1 MPLTDHQELAAE
13 SRGGARLVSAAAG
26 SGKTKVLVERLMRYV
41 DRGADIDQFLV
52 ITYTRAAAAELRSR
66 ILSAL
71 GERIAADPMN
81 RRLRRQTELC
91 CRASIGTID
100 SICGRFLRENTHL
113 AGISPDYRVIEPDRS
128 DEICARVLD
137 KLLEELYET
146 IEEDAG
152 VRALVDSFGS
162 GDNDDKLSALVLRLY
177 KSLQSHADPDAWLAE
192 QRERLTDAWNDAGDT
207 PWGQYLLSRT
217 RSQAQYWAERIE
229 ELRLRLDEPD
239 RDAKIK
245 KAYTNNLDF
254 AGDAA
259 RDMARA
265 AALGWDKA
273 RLACPGPFPRRGI
286 YKGDDPLA
294 QRIIAVWT
302 GFKDTAAKWQELFAN
317 DSDALLLDLAVN
329 TPAVDALLALTQKL
343 GAVFAAEKK
352 RQGVCDFSDQE
363 HLVLKLLT
371 DSSNGL
377 AAALSSRYTE
387 VLVDEYQDVNACQ
400 DALFRLLSD
409 NGRKLFMVG
418 DVKQSIYRFR
428 LADPTIFLKK
438 YETWPDIETAEPCE
452 EPGRILLRENFRSRP
467 EVLESANHVF
477 RNIMSRELGELEY
490 DEAAALR
497 PGPGR
502 DFPEGGGAPTEFCI
516 LTPPDGGDDEDDAE
530 NDERPDKVLH
540 EARYIASRIRRMVDE
555 RTPVTEDKTLRPC
568 TYGDFAILLRSNKA
582 VTPRYR
588 AALAEQGIPSVSQ
601 QGGGFFRSTEITS
614 LLALLG
620 VIDNPHQD
628 VPLIA
633 VLRSPLFGFTPDELS
648 AIRAADRN
656 SDYYTALCLRA
667 KEDEHCAAFLAE
679 LESYREIAPDLSI
692 EALLARICDKAGVFA
707 LLAAMPDGAARR
719 ENVCQLIEFAR
730 QFEQDGYRGVFRF
743 IRWMKQLDE
752 HGKEPRTGALES
764 RNAVQII
771 SIHHSKGL
779 EYPIVFLA
787 DTAHKINLQDRN
799 SDVLIHP
806 SLGIGGRVIDSSRGI
821 SYPTIALHAISAKLT
836 QESLSE
842 EMRVLYVAMTR
853 PKDRLIITATW
864 KAPEKTLDALRDGLT
879 APIAPQLLEKSASLS
894 RWVALAAL
902 LPGSPIKMRI
912 IPASG
917 ESASETAPPEIEPA
931 EPGECAALSEAL
943 TWEYS
948 YRWAE
953 ELPSKITAS
962 ALEGTDADP
971 DAQSIAPE
979 AQRRW
984 LFRRPVFGAKDAPL
998 TGTARGIAVHTVL
1011 QFIDYSCVSTPEQV
1025 RGEIERLKNAEH
1037 ITPAQAAA
1045 VEPKDICKLFD
1056 SSIGQRILHADEVW
1070 RELRFS
1076 LLTGAETV
1084 FDAPAGEEVLL
1095 QGVADCC
1102 IREGDTLTVVD
1113 YKTDYV
1119 TAETLAARASEYAP
1133 QVRAYAAALTRLLG
1147 KPVRE
1152 GVLFFLR
1159 TGESVSIDCR
1169 AKK

>member
-113 AGISPDYRVIEPDRS
+113 AGISPDYRVIEPDRA

-245 KAYTNNLDF
+245 KAYGKNLDF

-273 RLACPGPFPRRGI
+273 RLACPGSFPRRGI

-302 GFKDTAAKWQELFAN
+302 GFKDTAAKWQDLFAN
-317 DSDALLLDLAVN
+317 DSDALLRDLAVN

-343 GAVFAAEKK
+343 GAAFAAEKK

-502 DFPEGGGAPTEFCI
+502 DFPVGGGAPTEFCI
-516 LTPPDGGDDEDDAE
+516 LTPPDSGDDEDEAE

-679 LESYREIAPDLSI
+679 LESYREIAPDLSV

-719 ENVCQLIEFAR
+719 ENVCQLIEFSR

-821 SYPTIALHAISAKLT
+821 SYPTIALRAISAKLT

-864 KAPEKTLDALRDGLT
+864 KTPEKTLDALRDDLT

-894 RWVALAAL
+894 RWIALAAL

-943 TWEYS
+943 TWEYP

-979 AQRRW
+979 AQRRR

-1045 VEPKDICKLFD
+1045 VEPKDICKLFA
-1056 SSIGQRILHADEVW
+1056 SPVGQRILHADEVW

-1102 IREGDTLTVVD
+1102 IREGDALTVVD

-1119 TAETLAARASEYAP
+1119 TAETLAVRASEYAP

>member
-162 GDNDDKLSALVLRLY
+162 GDNDDRLSALVLRLY

-192 QRERLTDAWNDAGDT
+192 QRERLTDAWNDVGDT

-229 ELRLRLDEPD
+229 ELLLRLDEPD

-259 RDMARA
+259 RDMAR
-265 AALGWDKA
+265 
-273 RLACPGPFPRRGI
+273 
-286 YKGDDPLA
+286 
-294 QRIIAVWT
+294 
-302 GFKDTAAKWQELFAN
+302 
-317 DSDALLLDLAVN
+317 
-329 TPAVDALLALTQKL
+329 
-343 GAVFAAEKK
+343 
-352 RQGVCDFSDQE
+352 
-363 HLVLKLLT
+363 
-371 DSSNGL
+371 

-516 LTPPDGGDDEDDAE
+516 LTPPDSGDDEDEAE

-821 SYPTIALHAISAKLT
+821 SYPTIALRAISAKLT

-864 KAPEKTLDALRDGLT
+864 KTPEKTLDALRDDLT

-894 RWVALAAL
+894 RWIALAAL

-931 EPGECAALSEAL
+931 EPGESAALSEAL
-943 TWEYS
+943 TWEYP

-979 AQRRW
+979 AQRRR

-1045 VEPKDICKLFD
+1045 VEPKAICKLFA
-1056 SSIGQRILHADEVW
+1056 SPVGQRILHADEVW

-1102 IREGDTLTVVD
+1102 IREGDALTVVD

>member
-192 QRERLTDAWNDAGDT
+192 QRERLTDAWNDVGDT

-273 RLACPGPFPRRGI
+273 RLACPGSFPRRGI

-317 DSDALLLDLAVN
+317 DSDALLRDLAVN

-343 GAVFAAEKK
+343 GAAFAAEKK

-363 HLVLKLLT
+363 HLVLRLLT
-371 DSSNGL
+371 DSSNSL

-428 LADPTIFLKK
+428 LADPLIFTDK
-438 YETWPDIETAEPCE
+438 YEKYAFLPDAREGEPVK
-452 EPGRILLRENFRSRP
+452 IMLQENFRSRR
-467 EVLESANHVF
+467 EVIDGINGVF
-477 RNIMSRELGELEY
+477 AACMSKKLGEVDY
-490 DEAAALR
+490 DENAQLKCGGVYDDEGVAPELILIDVCADEDDLRGKAEKEAAAVAEKIIELMR
-497 PGPGR
+497 SGMTVNGR
-502 DFPEGGGAPTEFCI
+502 ALG
-516 LTPPDGGDDEDDAE
+516 
-530 NDERPDKVLH
+530 
-540 EARYIASRIRRMVDE
+540 
-555 RTPVTEDKTLRPC
+555 
-568 TYGDFAILLRSNKA
+568 YGDIALLMRSANSVGETYRRELILR
-582 VTPRYR
+582 
-588 AALAEQGIPSVSQ
+588 GIPVAAG
-601 QGGGFFRSTEITS
+601 QGGSFFGSTEIASLMS
-614 LLALLG
+614 LLA

-628 VPLIA
+628 VALIA
-633 VLRSPLFGFTPDELS
+633 VLRSGAFGFSADELTE
-648 AIRAADRN
+648 IRLADRK
-656 SDYYTALCLRA
+656 SDFFTALKKAAEHSEKCAHFLEVLDKLRSRA
-667 KEDEHCAAFLAE
+667 PEMPIDEFLMFVYDELDLMALCAAMQDAPQRCANMRMMIALTKRFSAGGFRGLHRFCRWIRQLAE
-679 LESYREIAPDLSI
+679 RGGD
-692 EALLARICDKAGVFA
+692 
-707 LLAAMPDGAARR
+707 MGA
-719 ENVCQLIEFAR
+719 VSSG
-730 QFEQDGYRGVFRF
+730 D
-743 IRWMKQLDE
+743 
-752 HGKEPRTGALES
+752 
-764 RNAVQII
+764 AVKIMT
-771 SIHHSKGL
+771 IHKSKGL
-779 EYPIVFLA
+779 EFPVVFVC
-787 DTAHKINLQDRN
+787 DTARRFNDADLRQTVLVHPELGLGAKIYDTARRLE
-799 SDVLIHP
+799 
-806 SLGIGGRVIDSSRGI
+806 
-821 SYPTIALHAISAKLT
+821 YPGLARSAIKQRLRRE
-836 QESLSE
+836 QLSE
-842 EMRVLYVAMTR
+842 EMRLLYVALTRARERLFVTAAIKHPEEKMQKMMLQCTR
-853 PKDRLIITATW
+853 PMSAEVLLGASSMAEWMIYAQLCAEQEKFRLSFLSTEAQEAQQDIEATADI
-864 KAPEKTLDALRDGLT
+864 ACADPELVAV
-879 APIAPQLLEKSASLS
+879 LEKNTAFSYPHAAASA
-894 RWVALAAL
+894 
-902 LPGSPIKMRI
+902 
-912 IPASG
+912 
-917 ESASETAPPEIEPA
+917 
-931 EPGECAALSEAL
+931 
-943 TWEYS
+943 
-948 YRWAE
+948 
-953 ELPSKITAS
+953 LPSKVTATELKR
-962 ALEGTDADP
+962 LEAP
-971 DAQSIAPE
+971 DEEAQSIAPKS
-979 AQRRW
+979 RTH
-984 LFRRPVFGAKDAPL
+984 FRAPRL
-998 TGTARGIAVHTVL
+998 GGEDKLSPTARGTATHMLL
-1011 QFIDYSCVSTPEQV
+1011 QYIDYEKTGSEQ
-1025 RGEIERLKNAEH
+1025 EIREELARLTAARFLSPRQAE
-1037 ITPAQAAA
+1037 A
-1045 VEPKDICKLFD
+1045 VDTGSILRLF
-1056 SSIGQRILHADEVW
+1056 SSPLGKRIMSADARK
-1070 RELRFS
+1070 REFKFS
-1076 LLTGAETV
+1076 LLCPAEK
-1084 FDAPAGEEVLL
+1084 FFPGGEGESVLM
-1095 QGVADCC
+1095 QGVIDCM
-1102 IREGDTLTVVD
+1102 IEENGELTIID
-1113 YKTDYV
+1113 YKTDRV
-1119 TAETLAARASEYAP
+1119 SSDAAVERAQTYSKQLEAY
-1133 QVRAYAAALTRLLG
+1133 AYAAQRMTG

-1152 GVLFFLR
+1152 CVLYFLYS
-1159 TGESVSIDCR
+1159 GETVKSSC
-1169 AKK
+1169 K

>member
-1 MPLTDHQELAAE
+1 MPLTNHQELAAE

-128 DEICARVLD
+128 DEICERVLD

-162 GDNDDKLSALVLRLY
+162 GDNDDRLSALVLRLY

-245 KAYTNNLDF
+245 KAYGKNLDF

-273 RLACPGPFPRRGI
+273 RLACPGSFPRRGI

-317 DSDALLLDLAVN
+317 DSDALLRDLAVN

-343 GAVFAAEKK
+343 GAAFAAEKK

-363 HLVLKLLT
+363 HLVLRLLM

-502 DFPEGGGAPTEFCI
+502 DFPVGGGAPTEFCI
-516 LTPPDGGDDEDDAE
+516 LTPPGGGDDEDED
-530 NDERPDKVLH
+530 DERPDKVLH

-752 HGKEPRTGALES
+752 HGKEPRTGTLET

-821 SYPTIALHAISAKLT
+821 SYPTIALRAISAKLT

-864 KAPEKTLDALRDGLT
+864 KTPEKTLDALRDDLT

-894 RWVALAAL
+894 RWIALAAL
-902 LPGSPIKMRI
+902 LPDSPIKMRI

-931 EPGECAALSEAL
+931 EPGECVALSEAL
-943 TWEYS
+943 TWEYP

-979 AQRRW
+979 AQRRR

-1045 VEPKDICKLFD
+1045 VEPKAICKLFA
-1056 SSIGQRILHADEVW
+1056 SPVGQRILHADEVW

-1102 IREGDTLTVVD
+1102 IREGDALTVVD

>member
-1 MPLTDHQELAAE
+1 MPLTQHQELAAE

-128 DEICARVLD
+128 DEICERVLD

-177 KSLQSHADPDAWLAE
+177 RSLQSHADPDAWLAE
-192 QRERLTDAWNDAGDT
+192 QRERLKELWDDVGDT
-207 PWGQYLLSRT
+207 PWGEYLLSRT
-217 RSQAQYWAERIE
+217 RSQAQYWAERLE
-229 ELRLRLDEPD
+229 ELRLRLAEPD
-239 RDAKIK
+239 RDAKIV
-245 KAYTNNLDF
+245 KAYAKNLDF

-273 RLACPGPFPRRGI
+273 RLACPGSFPRRGT
-286 YKGDDPLA
+286 YRGDDPLA
-294 QRIIAVWT
+294 QQIIAVWT

-317 DSDALLLDLAVN
+317 DSDALLRDLAVN
-329 TPAVDALLALTQKL
+329 APAVDALLALTQKL
-343 GAVFAAEKK
+343 GSAFAAEKK

-363 HLVLKLLT
+363 HLVLKLLMDT
-371 DSSNGL
+371 SNGL

-438 YETWPDIETAEPCE
+438 YETWPDVEAAEPRE

-502 DFPEGGGAPTEFCI
+502 DFPEGGGAPAEFCI
-516 LTPPDGGDDEDDAE
+516 LTPPGGGEDEDED
-530 NDERPDKVLH
+530 DERPDKVLH

-555 RTPVTEDKTLRPC
+555 RAPVTEGNALRPC

-679 LESYREIAPDLSI
+679 LESYREIAPDLSV

-752 HGKEPRTGALES
+752 HNKEPRTGALES

-787 DTAHKINLQDRN
+787 DTAHKINQQDRN
-799 SDVLIHP
+799 GDVLVHP
-806 SLGIGGRVIDSSRGI
+806 SLGIGGRVIDSSHGI
-821 SYPTIALHAISAKLT
+821 SYPTIALRAIAAKLT

-864 KAPEKTLDALRDGLT
+864 KDPEKALDALRDGLT
-879 APIAPQLLEKSASLS
+879 SPIAPQLLEKSASLS
-894 RWVALAAL
+894 RWIALAAL
-902 LPGSPIKMRI
+902 LPDSPIDMRI

-917 ESASETAPPEIEPA
+917 EPAVKAGPGEIETA

-943 TWEYS
+943 TWEYP

-953 ELPSKITAS
+953 ALPSKITAS

-979 AQRRW
+979 AQRRR

-1011 QFIDYSCVSTPEQV
+1011 QFIDYSRVSTPEQV

-1045 VEPKDICKLFD
+1045 VEPERICALFA
-1056 SSIGQRILHADEVW
+1056 SPIGQRILHADEVW

-1084 FDAPAGEEVLL
+1084 FDAPPGEEVLL

-1133 QVRAYAAALTRLLG
+1133 QIRAYAAALTRLLEM
-1147 KPVRE
+1147 PVRE

-1159 TGESVSIDCR
+1159 TGQSVSIDCR

>member
-1 MPLTDHQELAAE
+1 M
-13 SRGGARLVSAAAG
+13 
-26 SGKTKVLVERLMRYV
+26 
-41 DRGADIDQFLV
+41 
-52 ITYTRAAAAELRSR
+52 
-66 ILSAL
+66 
-71 GERIAADPMN
+71 
-81 RRLRRQTELC
+81 
-91 CRASIGTID
+91 
-100 SICGRFLRENTHL
+100 
-113 AGISPDYRVIEPDRS
+113 
-128 DEICARVLD
+128 
-137 KLLEELYET
+137 
-146 IEEDAG
+146 
-152 VRALVDSFGS
+152 
-162 GDNDDKLSALVLRLY
+162 
-177 KSLQSHADPDAWLAE
+177 
-192 QRERLTDAWNDAGDT
+192 
-207 PWGQYLLSRT
+207 
-217 RSQAQYWAERIE
+217 
-229 ELRLRLDEPD
+229 
-239 RDAKIK
+239 
-245 KAYTNNLDF
+245 
-254 AGDAA
+254 
-259 RDMARA
+259 
-265 AALGWDKA
+265 
-273 RLACPGPFPRRGI
+273 
-286 YKGDDPLA
+286 
-294 QRIIAVWT
+294 
-302 GFKDTAAKWQELFAN
+302 
-317 DSDALLLDLAVN
+317 
-329 TPAVDALLALTQKL
+329 
-343 GAVFAAEKK
+343 
-352 RQGVCDFSDQE
+352 
-363 HLVLKLLT
+363 
-371 DSSNGL
+371 
-377 AAALSSRYTE
+377 
-387 VLVDEYQDVNACQ
+387 
-400 DALFRLLSD
+400 
-409 NGRKLFMVG
+409 
-418 DVKQSIYRFR
+418 
-428 LADPTIFLKK
+428 
-438 YETWPDIETAEPCE
+438 
-452 EPGRILLRENFRSRP
+452 
-467 EVLESANHVF
+467 
-477 RNIMSRELGELEY
+477 
-490 DEAAALR
+490 
-497 PGPGR
+497 
-502 DFPEGGGAPTEFCI
+502 
-516 LTPPDGGDDEDDAE
+516 
-530 NDERPDKVLH
+530 LH

-601 QGGGFFRSTEITS
+601 QGGGFFRSAEITS

-821 SYPTIALHAISAKLT
+821 SYPTIALRAISAKLT

-864 KAPEKTLDALRDGLT
+864 KTPEKTLDALRDDLT

-894 RWVALAAL
+894 RWIALAAL
-902 LPGSPIKMRI
+902 LPDSPIKMRI

-943 TWEYS
+943 TWEYP

-979 AQRRW
+979 AQRRR

-1011 QFIDYSCVSTPEQV
+1011 QFIDYSRVSTPEQV

-1045 VEPKDICKLFD
+1045 VEPKAICKLFA
-1056 SSIGQRILHADEVW
+1056 SPVGQRILHADEVW

-1102 IREGDTLTVVD
+1102 IREGDALTVVD

-1119 TAETLAARASEYAP
+1119 TAKTLAARASEYAP

>member
-1 MPLTDHQELAAE
+1 MPLTKHQELAAE

-128 DEICARVLD
+128 DEICERVLD

-162 GDNDDKLSALVLRLY
+162 GANDDKLSALVLRLY
-177 KSLQSHADPDAWLAE
+177 KSLQSHTDPDAWLAE
-192 QRERLTDAWNDAGDT
+192 QRERLTDAWDDVGDT

-245 KAYTNNLDF
+245 KAYGKNLDF

-273 RLACPGPFPRRGI
+273 RLVCPGSFPRRGI

-317 DSDALLLDLAVN
+317 DSDALLRDLAVN

-343 GAVFAAEKK
+343 GAAFAAEKK

-363 HLVLKLLT
+363 HLVLKLLM

-502 DFPEGGGAPTEFCI
+502 DFPVGGGAPTEFCI
-516 LTPPDGGDDEDDAE
+516 LTPPGGGEDEDED
-530 NDERPDKVLH
+530 DERPDKVLH

-679 LESYREIAPDLSI
+679 LGSYREIAPDLSI

-821 SYPTIALHAISAKLT
+821 SYPTVALRAISAKLT

-864 KAPEKTLDALRDGLT
+864 KTPEKTLDALRDDLT

-894 RWVALAAL
+894 RWIALAAL
-902 LPGSPIKMRI
+902 LPDSPIKMRI

-917 ESASETAPPEIEPA
+917 ESTSETAPPEIEPA
-931 EPGECAALSEAL
+931 EPGESAALSEAL
-943 TWEYS
+943 TWEYP

-979 AQRRW
+979 AQRRR

-1045 VEPKDICKLFD
+1045 VEPKAICKLFA
-1056 SSIGQRILHADEVW
+1056 SPVGQRILHADEVW

-1102 IREGDTLTVVD
+1102 IREGDALTVVD

-1169 AKK
+1169 AEK

>member
-128 DEICARVLD
+128 DEICERVLD

-177 KSLQSHADPDAWLAE
+177 NSLQSHADPDAWLAE
-192 QRERLTDAWNDAGDT
+192 QRERLTDAWDDVGDT

-273 RLACPGPFPRRGI
+273 RLACPGSFPRRGI

-317 DSDALLLDLAVN
+317 DSDALLRDLAVN

-343 GAVFAAEKK
+343 GAAFAAEKK

-363 HLVLKLLT
+363 HLVLKLLM

-502 DFPEGGGAPTEFCI
+502 DFPVGGGAPTEFCI
-516 LTPPDGGDDEDDAE
+516 LSAFLRARNQLLTYDMLLDVLWE
-530 NDERPDKVLH
+530 NGNQIVDKH
-540 EARYIASRIRRMVDE
+540 
-555 RTPVTEDKTLRPC
+555 
-568 TYGDFAILLRSNKA
+568 
-582 VTPRYR
+582 
-588 AALAEQGIPSVSQ
+588 ALAVNIG
-601 QGGGFFRSTEITS
+601 R
-614 LLALLG
+614 
-620 VIDNPHQD
+620 
-628 VPLIA
+628 
-633 VLRSPLFGFTPDELS
+633 
-648 AIRAADRN
+648 
-656 SDYYTALCLRA
+656 LRA
-667 KEDEHCAAFLAE
+667 KIEDGEHK
-679 LESYREIAPDLSI
+679 YIA
-692 EALLARICDKAGVFA
+692 
-707 LLAAMPDGAARR
+707 
-719 ENVCQLIEFAR
+719 NVYGM
-730 QFEQDGYRGVFRF
+730 GYQ
-743 IRWMKQLDE
+743 W
-752 HGKEPRTGALES
+752 
-764 RNAVQII
+764 
-771 SIHHSKGL
+771 
-779 EYPIVFLA
+779 
-787 DTAHKINLQDRN
+787 
-799 SDVLIHP
+799 
-806 SLGIGGRVIDSSRGI
+806 IG
-821 SYPTIALHAISAKLT
+821 
-836 QESLSE
+836 
-842 EMRVLYVAMTR
+842 
-853 PKDRLIITATW
+853 
-864 KAPEKTLDALRDGLT
+864 
-879 APIAPQLLEKSASLS
+879 
-894 RWVALAAL
+894 
-902 LPGSPIKMRI
+902 
-912 IPASG
+912 
-917 ESASETAPPEIEPA
+917 
-931 EPGECAALSEAL
+931 
-943 TWEYS
+943 
-948 YRWAE
+948 
-953 ELPSKITAS
+953 
-962 ALEGTDADP
+962 
-971 DAQSIAPE
+971 
-979 AQRRW
+979 
-984 LFRRPVFGAKDAPL
+984 
-998 TGTARGIAVHTVL
+998 
-1011 QFIDYSCVSTPEQV
+1011 
-1025 RGEIERLKNAEH
+1025 N
-1037 ITPAQAAA
+1037 
-1045 VEPKDICKLFD
+1045 
-1056 SSIGQRILHADEVW
+1056 
-1070 RELRFS
+1070 
-1076 LLTGAETV
+1076 
-1084 FDAPAGEEVLL
+1084 
-1095 QGVADCC
+1095 
-1102 IREGDTLTVVD
+1102 
-1113 YKTDYV
+1113 
-1119 TAETLAARASEYAP
+1119 
-1133 QVRAYAAALTRLLG
+1133 
-1147 KPVRE
+1147 
-1152 GVLFFLR
+1152 
-1159 TGESVSIDCR
+1159 
-1169 AKK
+1169 

>member
-66 ILSAL
+66 TLSAL

-128 DEICARVLD
+128 DEICERVLD

-162 GDNDDKLSALVLRLY
+162 GANDDKLSALVLRLY
-177 KSLQSHADPDAWLAE
+177 KSLQSHTDPDAWLAE
-192 QRERLTDAWNDAGDT
+192 QRERLTDAWDDVGDT

-245 KAYTNNLDF
+245 KAYGKNLDF

-273 RLACPGPFPRRGI
+273 RLVCPGSFPRRGI

-317 DSDALLLDLAVN
+317 DSDALLRDLAVN

-343 GAVFAAEKK
+343 GAAFAAEKK

-363 HLVLKLLT
+363 HLVLKLLM

-502 DFPEGGGAPTEFCI
+502 DFPVGGGAPTEFCI
-516 LTPPDGGDDEDDAE
+516 LTPPGGGEDEDED
-530 NDERPDKVLH
+530 DERPDKVLH

-679 LESYREIAPDLSI
+679 LESYREIAPDLSV

-799 SDVLIHP
+799 GDVLIHP

-821 SYPTIALHAISAKLT
+821 SYPTIALRAISAKLT

-864 KAPEKTLDALRDGLT
+864 KTPEKTLDALRDDLT

-894 RWVALAAL
+894 RWIALAAL
-902 LPGSPIKMRI
+902 LPDSPIKMRI

-917 ESASETAPPEIEPA
+917 ESTSETAPPEIEPA
-931 EPGECAALSEAL
+931 EPGESAALSEAL
-943 TWEYS
+943 TWEYP

-979 AQRRW
+979 AQRRR

-1045 VEPKDICKLFD
+1045 VEPKAICKLFA
-1056 SSIGQRILHADEVW
+1056 SPIGQRILHADEVW

-1095 QGVADCC
+1095 QGVTDCC
-1102 IREGDTLTVVD
+1102 IREGDALTVVD

>member
-100 SICGRFLRENTHL
+100 GICGRFLRENTHL

-128 DEICARVLD
+128 DEICERVLD

-177 KSLQSHADPDAWLAE
+177 NSLQSHADPDAWLAE
-192 QRERLTDAWNDAGDT
+192 QRERLTDAWNDVGDT

-245 KAYTNNLDF
+245 KAYGKNLDF

-273 RLACPGPFPRRGI
+273 RLACPGSFPRRGI

-317 DSDALLLDLAVN
+317 DSDALLRDLAVN

-343 GAVFAAEKK
+343 GAAFAAEKK

-363 HLVLKLLT
+363 HLVLKLLM

-502 DFPEGGGAPTEFCI
+502 DFPVGGGAPTEFCI
-516 LTPPDGGDDEDDAE
+516 LTPPGGGDDEDED
-530 NDERPDKVLH
+530 DERPDKVLH

-667 KEDEHCAAFLAE
+667 KEDEHCAAFLVE

-799 SDVLIHP
+799 GDVLIHP

-821 SYPTIALHAISAKLT
+821 SYPTIALRAISAKLT

-864 KAPEKTLDALRDGLT
+864 KTPEKTLDALRDDLT

-894 RWVALAAL
+894 RWIALAAL
-902 LPGSPIKMRI
+902 LPDSPIDMRI

-931 EPGECAALSEAL
+931 EPGACAALSEAL
-943 TWEYS
+943 TWEYP

-979 AQRRW
+979 AQRRR

-1025 RGEIERLKNAEH
+1025 RAEIERLKNAEH

-1045 VEPKDICKLFD
+1045 VEPKAICKLFA
-1056 SSIGQRILHADEVW
+1056 SPIGQRILHADEVW

>member
-192 QRERLTDAWNDAGDT
+192 QRERLTDAWNDAGD
-207 PWGQYLLSRT
+207 
-217 RSQAQYWAERIE
+217 
-229 ELRLRLDEPD
+229 
-239 RDAKIK
+239 
-245 KAYTNNLDF
+245 
-254 AGDAA
+254 
-259 RDMARA
+259 
-265 AALGWDKA
+265 KA

-317 DSDALLLDLAVN
+317 DSDALLRDLAVN

-343 GAVFAAEKK
+343 GAAFAAEKK

-363 HLVLKLLT
+363 HLVLKLLM

-502 DFPEGGGAPTEFCI
+502 DFPAGGGAPTEFCI
-516 LTPPDGGDDEDDAE
+516 LTPPGGGEDEDEAE

-787 DTAHKINLQDRN
+787 DTARKINLQDRN
-799 SDVLIHP
+799 GDVLIHP

-821 SYPTIALHAISAKLT
+821 SYPTIALRAISAKLT

-864 KAPEKTLDALRDGLT
+864 KTPEKTLDALRDGLT

-894 RWVALAAL
+894 RWIALAAL
-902 LPGSPIKMRI
+902 LPDSPIKMRI

-931 EPGECAALSEAL
+931 EPGESAALSEAL
-943 TWEYS
+943 TWEYP

-979 AQRRW
+979 AQRRR
-984 LFRRPVFGAKDAPL
+984 LFRRPGFGA
-998 TGTARGIAVHTVL
+998 
-1011 QFIDYSCVSTPEQV
+1011 
-1025 RGEIERLKNAEH
+1025 
-1037 ITPAQAAA
+1037 
-1045 VEPKDICKLFD
+1045 
-1056 SSIGQRILHADEVW
+1056 
-1070 RELRFS
+1070 
-1076 LLTGAETV
+1076 
-1084 FDAPAGEEVLL
+1084 
-1095 QGVADCC
+1095 
-1102 IREGDTLTVVD
+1102 
-1113 YKTDYV
+1113 
-1119 TAETLAARASEYAP
+1119 
-1133 QVRAYAAALTRLLG
+1133 
-1147 KPVRE
+1147 
-1152 GVLFFLR
+1152 
-1159 TGESVSIDCR
+1159 
-1169 AKK
+1169 

>member
-1 MPLTDHQELAAE
+1 MPLTNHQELAAE

-162 GDNDDKLSALVLRLY
+162 GDNDDKLSTLVLRLY

-317 DSDALLLDLAVN
+317 DSDALLRDLAVN

-343 GAVFAAEKK
+343 GAAFAAEKK

-428 LADPTIFLKK
+428 LADPLIFTDK
-438 YETWPDIETAEPCE
+438 YEKYAFLPDAREGEPVK
-452 EPGRILLRENFRSRP
+452 IMLQENFRSRR
-467 EVLESANHVF
+467 EVIDGINGVF
-477 RNIMSRELGELEY
+477 EVCMSKKLGEVDY
-490 DEAAALR
+490 DENAQLKCGGVYEDEGVSPELVLIDISADEDDLRGKAEKEAAAVAEKIIELMHS
-497 PGPGR
+497 GMTVNGR
-502 DFPEGGGAPTEFCI
+502 ALG
-516 LTPPDGGDDEDDAE
+516 
-530 NDERPDKVLH
+530 
-540 EARYIASRIRRMVDE
+540 
-555 RTPVTEDKTLRPC
+555 
-568 TYGDFAILLRSNKA
+568 YGDIALLMRSANSVGETYRRELILR
-582 VTPRYR
+582 
-588 AALAEQGIPSVSQ
+588 GIPVAAG
-601 QGGGFFRSTEITS
+601 QGGSFFGSTEIASLMS
-614 LLALLG
+614 LLA

-628 VPLIA
+628 VALIA
-633 VLRSPLFGFTPDELS
+633 VLRSGAFGFSADELTE
-648 AIRAADRN
+648 IRLADRN
-656 SDYYTALCLRA
+656 SDFYTALKAAAQDNEKCANFLKTLDKLRSRA
-667 KEDEHCAAFLAE
+667 PEMSIDELLMFVYDELDLMALCAAMQDAPQRCANMRMMLTLAKRFSAGGFRGLHRFCRWLRQLAE
-679 LESYREIAPDLSI
+679 RGGD
-692 EALLARICDKAGVFA
+692 
-707 LLAAMPDGAARR
+707 MGAASS
-719 ENVCQLIEFAR
+719 
-730 QFEQDGYRGVFRF
+730 D
-743 IRWMKQLDE
+743 D
-752 HGKEPRTGALES
+752 
-764 RNAVQII
+764 AVKIMT
-771 SIHHSKGL
+771 IHKSKGL
-779 EYPIVFLA
+779 EFPVVFVCDTSRRFNDADLKQTVLVHPELGLGA
-787 DTAHKINLQDRN
+787 KIYDTARRLE
-799 SDVLIHP
+799 
-806 SLGIGGRVIDSSRGI
+806 
-821 SYPTIALHAISAKLT
+821 YPGLVRSAIKQRLRRE
-836 QESLSE
+836 QLSE
-842 EMRVLYVAMTR
+842 EMRLLYVALTRARERLIVTAAIKHPEEKMQKMMLQCTR
-853 PKDRLIITATW
+853 PMSPEILLNASSMAEWMIYAQLCAEDEKFRLSFLSTEAQEAGQDTAAVADITCAD
-864 KAPEKTLDALRDGLT
+864 PELVA
-879 APIAPQLLEKSASLS
+879 ALEKNAAFSYPHAAASA
-894 RWVALAAL
+894 
-902 LPGSPIKMRI
+902 
-912 IPASG
+912 
-917 ESASETAPPEIEPA
+917 
-931 EPGECAALSEAL
+931 
-943 TWEYS
+943 
-948 YRWAE
+948 
-953 ELPSKITAS
+953 LPSKVTATELKR
-962 ALEGTDADP
+962 LEAP
-971 DAQSIAPE
+971 DEEAQSIVPMQHAHFRAP
-979 AQRRW
+979 R
-984 LFRRPVFGAKDAPL
+984 LGGDKLSP
-998 TGTARGIAVHTVL
+998 TARGTATHMLL
-1011 QFIDYSCVSTPEQV
+1011 QYIDYEKTGTEQ
-1025 RGEIERLKNAEH
+1025 EIREELARLTAARFLSARQAE
-1037 ITPAQAAA
+1037 A
-1045 VEPKDICKLFD
+1045 VDTGSILRLF
-1056 SSIGQRILHADEVW
+1056 SSPLGKRIMSADARK
-1070 RELRFS
+1070 REFKFS
-1076 LLTGAETV
+1076 LLCPAEKFFPGGEGESV
-1084 FDAPAGEEVLL
+1084 LMQGVIDCMIEEAGE
-1095 QGVADCC
+1095 
-1102 IREGDTLTVVD
+1102 LTIID
-1113 YKTDYV
+1113 YKTDRV
-1119 TAETLAARASEYAP
+1119 RGEETAERAQTYSKQLEAY
-1133 QVRAYAAALTRLLG
+1133 AYAAQRMTG

-1152 GVLFFLR
+1152 CVLYFLYS
-1159 TGESVSIDCR
+1159 GETVKSSC
-1169 AKK
+1169 K